1 MAPEKSIGRVVFIG
15 NIPYGKF
22 MGKQGKCLTNTCLGV
37 SEEQIV
43 DIFQRVGAV
52 NGFRLVHDKET
63 GRPKGFGFLE
73 YADQDNAAAAVRN
86 LNDFDIMG
94 RKLRVDWSNESS
106 SGVSGGTGGSGGA
119 DGSQYQGATG
129 SDAQGTTALP
139 PLPQGTENTN
149 PNLTVPNA
157 ISATLHAMQA
167 PQLLDVISQMKG
179 MVTENHAQVTQLF
192 TVAPQLAYAIFQA
205 LILLNLTEPNVLST
219 IVQTAAAPQNNAQYG
234 QPQQPPPQQQFTPAP
249 ASNYQF
255 HPSHVATPPVQQT
268 PYQPPAPPQP
278 AGQPDQAA
286 LIQQVIAM
294 TPQQIFALPAAQRD
308 QIIQIRAQLGAPVG

>member
-15 NIPYGKF
+15 NIPYGWS
-22 MGKQGKCLTNTCLGV
+22 LWRSRAVSRYANTHLGV

-43 DIFQRVGAV
+43 DIFSRVGAV

-119 DGSQYQGATG
+119 DASQYQGATG
-129 SDAQGTTALP
+129 SDGQGTTALP

-149 PNLTVPNA
+149 PNLTAPNA
-157 ISATLHAMQA
+157 ISHTLHAMQA

-179 MVTENHAQVTQLF
+179 MVTENPAQVTQLF

-219 IVQTAAAPQNNAQYG
+219 IVQTAAAPQNL
-234 QPQQPPPQQQFTPAP
+234 
-249 ASNYQF
+249 S
-255 HPSHVATPPVQQT
+255 
-268 PYQPPAPPQP
+268 
-278 AGQPDQAA
+278 
-286 LIQQVIAM
+286 LIHI
-294 TPQQIFALPAAQRD
+294 
-308 QIIQIRAQLGAPVG
+308 